1 MRLRLAVLATL
12 VTTLAAVAV
21 SSVASAAPRHNRG
34 LTINAIPNPIDAG
47 EGVFIYG
54 QLNAGPVAGQTII
67 LYHHLAGS
75 GRGYTKVG
83 QTTTDSHGFYEFTR
97 AEDVVETNRSWFTRE
112 AGAHPIHSRTVFER
126 VAALVSLTASTS
138 TADTGQPVTFTGSVT
153 PNHGGERV
161 LLQQQNDAGTA
172 WRTLKSGRLD
182 GGSNYS
188 ITYRW
193 RFAGDHVVR
202 VLFPRDARNISGTA
216 NPVTEVIQQKQIPG
230 FSINTSDQLISY
242 GQSVT
247 ISGVLDEPSSTTT
260 PEPSGT
266 PVTLWARNAFQN
278 QFIPVA
284 DTTTTGTDGSYSFA
298 PQMPTNNTVY
308 QVRTTLAPRR
318 HSAVLFEGVQDVV
331 SMTPSSTTSEV
342 GGKVTFTGTILPDQA
357 GQVIYLQRL
366 GADGDWHNE
375 EIRFVTHADTF
386 QFAWTFG
393 KPGTYEFRARITGD
407 RGNVGGA
414 STPVTIQVSPATS
427 TATLPPAS

>member
-1 MRLRLAVLATL
+1 MTAGEVLAAGHSFPFTPLRQMLEDRPFIVVAPHPDDESLACGGLIAEACRQGLRGRVVIVSDGSGSHPNSKAYPPDRLR
-12 VTTLAAVAV
+12 
-21 SSVASAAPRHNRG
+21 S
-34 LTINAIPNPIDAG
+34 I
-47 EGVFIYG
+47 
-54 QLNAGPVAGQTII
+54 
-67 LYHHLAGS
+67 
-75 GRGYTKVG
+75 
-83 QTTTDSHGFYEFTR
+83 
-97 AEDVVETNRSWFTRE
+97 RE
-112 AGAHPIHSRTVFER
+112 EEARRAGAELGLRPEEMLFLGLPDRFVPREGKEAER
-126 VAALVSLTASTS
+126 AM
-138 TADTGQPVTFTGSVT
+138 
-153 PNHGGERV
+153 
-161 LLQQQNDAGTA
+161 
-172 WRTLKSGRLD
+172 
-182 GGSNYS
+182 
-188 ITYRW
+188 
-193 RFAGDHVVR
+193 GDHVVR

-278 QFIPVA
+278 QFTPVA
-284 DTTTTGTDGSYSFA
+284 DTTTGSDGSYSFA
-298 PQMPTNNTVY
+298 PQMPINNTVY

-375 EIRFVTHADTF
+375 EIRFVTQRRYVPVRLDVRQGWHVRIPRPDHRRPR
-386 QFAWTFG
+386 
-393 KPGTYEFRARITGD
+393 KRRRRIDPGDDPGVAGNEHGDAPARLLEPGECSRTA
-407 RGNVGGA
+407 GA
-414 STPVTIQVSPATS
+414 A
-427 TATLPPAS
+427 PPPPLLR